1 MIGRSK
7 KLCQKK
13 DIGSETQDFN
23 WHSVFPRIIAGG
35 NYSFFAPKGG
45 SYSREGD
52 SLREAIL
59 SNIAHR
65 RSRPI

>member
-7 KLCQKK
+7 KLCKK
-13 DIGSETQDFN
+13 NDMAFETQDFN
-23 WHSVFPRIIAGG
+23 WHSVFPSIIAGG

-59 SNIAHR
+59 SNIAHW
-65 RSRPI
+65 RSRTI